1 MDDAALT
8 RQGRESHRLV
18 PGHDHLSVAGTMMN
32 PMALDVRSTPLVGR
46 DDELD
51 ELASITRVR
60 RRAEETADLAPE
72 HVVMG
77 GDAGVGKSRLLR
89 ALREQARETGWRH
102 IVGHCLDFGDSA
114 LPYLP
119 FTEIIGRLVS
129 EAPDLVGPVVA
140 AHPALARL
148 LPGQRVRS
156 GEATVSASASD
167 GHLGSNR
174 AAEVSSSRTQLF
186 EGVHA
191 CFEALGSQAPLLVII
206 EDAHWADQASREL
219 ITFLLAREFTC
230 PVALVVSFRSD
241 DVHRRHPLRTSVA
254 EWARIPGVARVQ
266 LAPLADDSVR
276 ALVAALHPAP
286 LRQEDLRTIV
296 ARADGN
302 PFFTEELVSAAR
314 EGGHVLPDDLAEL
327 LLVRLDRLDEST
339 RSVVRAAS
347 AAGRRVS
354 HELLSRV
361 IRVVGATGSLS
372 ADALDLALRQAVD
385 SHVLL
390 PSRDDS
396 YAFRHALL
404 AEAVYDDLLPGER
417 VRLHTAYVTV
427 LRSGEVPGT
436 SAELA
441 RHARAARDLPTAVSA
456 SIEAGDE
463 AMEVGAP
470 EEAARHYQLAL
481 ELIARPGGASTD
493 GVSLLA
499 APRDPDD
506 DSDDDPVVM
515 LAIKASSALAA
526 AGDPA
531 RGLKLLLAHLADL
544 PPDSATRTP
553 LVRARL
559 LIGIVGQL
567 FLTESDV
574 DALAMTREAMLLV
587 PDEPSRLRAAVL
599 SAHAKATTYR
609 AGNDQGA
616 MLAMAALDMARSL
629 RLPMVA
635 AEAETTLAKID
646 DLSGDLDAALTRLGD
661 VIARAR
667 SDRDI
672 TAELRA
678 MHLMGNL
685 NYTTGAFSAALEAYA
700 AADRRARETGRP
712 WGPYGL
718 DARALAAHT
727 AYLTGSWDEA
737 LHLADTTGQAP
748 PPVPEA
754 ALAAVRLCVLA
765 GRGVASDDLLA
776 ATRSAWER
784 DGMVATM
791 AAGAAIDLHGDTHDI
806 ERAVADHD
814 EVIATLARLWPG
826 ERIWVQIRLS
836 ALVLGQLASHAP
848 RIATVDLVRFGRS
861 GARFLEAGAD
871 VWDRFDLDTP
881 NRLEARAWRDRAIAE
896 HHRLRWLTGVDE
908 PTEAALVD
916 AWRRAL
922 ASFEAFGHVFEIA
935 RSQARLAAVLRA
947 TGAAEEARALGAVA
961 RDTAGR
967 LAAEPLLLELR
978 GLGGATARSSPTD
991 PSPAA
996 LTAREQEILVLV
1008 AQGRSNADIGR
1019 RLFISGKTVS
1029 VHVSNLMAK
1038 LGAGGRTEA
1047 VALARR
1053 AGLLAD

>member
-1 MDDAALT
+1 MT
-8 RQGRESHRLV
+8 
-18 PGHDHLSVAGTMMN
+18 
-32 PMALDVRSTPLVGR
+32 PMALDVRTTSLVGR
-46 DDELD
+46 DIELD
-51 ELASITRVR
+51 ELASITGVR
-60 RRAEETADLAPE
+60 RAPSE
-72 HVVMG
+72 ASEGSEASGAAPQHVVLG

-89 ALREQARETGWRH
+89 ALREQAREAGWRD

-119 FTEIIGRLVS
+119 FTEIIGRLVG

-148 LPGQRVRS
+148 LPGQRLRS
-156 GEATVSASASD
+156 GEAPVSD
-167 GHLGSNR
+167 GHLGGDR
-174 AAEVSSSRTQLF
+174 AAEVTSNRTQLF
-186 EGVHA
+186 EGVRA

-219 ITFLLAREFTC
+219 VTFLLTREFTH

-241 DVHRRHPLRTSVA
+241 DVHRRHPLRTTVA
-254 EWARIPGVARVQ
+254 EWARIPGVTRVQ

-302 PFFTEELVSAAR
+302 PFFTEELVSAAQ
-314 EGGHVLPDDLAEL
+314 EGGHALPDDLAEL

-361 IRVVGATGSLS
+361 IRLVSASGSLS
-372 ADALDLALRQAVD
+372 VDALDLALRQAVD

-390 PSRDDS
+390 PSREDS

-417 VRLHTAYVTV
+417 VRLHAAYVTV
-427 LRSGEVPGT
+427 LRSGEVPST
-436 SAELA
+436 AAELA

-481 ELIARPGGASTD
+481 ELVARPGGTSSD
-493 GVSLLA
+493 GQPLLA
-499 APRDPDD
+499 ASGGSGDTGGSGDD
-506 DSDDDPVVM
+506 VDDDPVVT

-526 AGDPA
+526 SGDPA
-531 RGLKLLLAHLADL
+531 RGLKLLLAHLAEL

-574 DALAMTREAMLLV
+574 DGLAMTREAMLLV

-609 AGNDQGA
+609 VGNDQGA
-616 MLAMAALDMARSL
+616 RFAMAALDMARSL

-646 DLSGDLDAALTRLGD
+646 DNTGDLDAALARLGD

-667 SDRDI
+667 ADHDI
-672 TAELRA
+672 NAELRA

-685 NYTTGAFSAALEAYA
+685 NYTTGAFPAALETYA

-737 LHLADTTGQAP
+737 LRLADTTGQAP

-754 ALAAVRLCVLA
+754 TLAAVRLCVLA
-765 GRGVASDDLLA
+765 GRGEPSDDLVA
-776 ATRSAWER
+776 ATRPAWER

-791 AAGAAIDLHGDTHDI
+791 AAGATIDLHGDAHDV

-814 EVIATLARLWPG
+814 EVMATLARLWPG

-848 RIATVDLVRFGRS
+848 RIATGDLVRFGAS
-861 GARFLEAGAD
+861 GTRFVEAGAD
-871 VWDRFDLDTP
+871 VWDRFDLDVP

-896 HHRLRWLTGVDE
+896 HHRLRWLTGLDA

-916 AWRRAL
+916 AWRRAV
-922 ASFEAFGHVFEIA
+922 ASFEDFGHVFEIA

-947 TGAAEEARALGAVA
+947 VGEVDEARALGAAA
-961 RDTAGR
+961 RGTARR
-967 LAAEPLLLELR
+967 LGAEPLLLELR
-978 GLGGATARSSPTD
+978 GLGGATARSASTD
-991 PSPAA
+991 PAPAA
-996 LTAREQEILVLV
+996 LTGREREILVLV

-1019 RLFISGKTVS
+1019 LLFISGKTVS
-1029 VHVSNLMAK
+1029 VHVSNVMAK

-1053 AGLLAD
+1053 SGLLAD